1 MSMMTIQQTSM
12 QCIVDIPADRRLV
25 LDLPDTVPSG
35 QTSVRLIFTPI
46 NAARQPARSE
56 TCPQDAPPPPAQNHD
71 NPPLDLREARM
82 HIAFAAMRQDKSGD
96 SSRKFAGCLKGKN
109 IFKGDPVAIQRK
121 MRNEW

>member
-1 MSMMTIQQTSM
+1 MMTIQQT
-12 QCIVDIPADRRLV
+12 IDIPTDRRLV

-46 NAARQPARSE
+46 NAARQPAKSE
-56 TCPQDAPPPPAQNHD
+56 TCPQDAQPQNHD
-71 NPPLDLREARM
+71 NPPLDLREARI

-109 IFKGDPVAIQRK
+109 IFKGDPVAIQRT